1 MKYNIQGNDYNFMK
15 SYVKQS
21 IFLQLILFSAN
32 GIYTM
37 LTDKK
42 MELMIFATGNIYR
55 STGTSSASQQDN
67 QEIEVHH
74 DADGQSNPNATV

>member
-1 MKYNIQGNDYNFMK
+1 
-15 SYVKQS
+15 
-21 IFLQLILFSAN
+21 
-32 GIYTM
+32 
-37 LTDKK
+37 

-67 QEIEVHH
+67 QEIEVHY